1 MRLNFDIDAK
11 NTDKNSSSAP
21 KEKVEWVP
29 LHSHPILSAGDVG
42 ATYSTTSHTLRNL
55 LTWDGAS
62 RLYFW
67 DYNKQCLHRISLR
80 LGEPEPTSVL
90 AASPSK
96 VIRVISVSR
105 LLLLNLLTFSFPS
118 ICWREKFTNTLETGL
133 SQVKQ

>member
-1 MRLNFDIDAK
+1 MRLNFDIDVK

-21 KEKVEWVP
+21 TEKVEWVP
-29 LHSHPILSAGDVG
+29 LHNHPIFSAGDVG
-42 ATYSTTSHTLRNL
+42 DTYSTTSHTLRNL

-67 DYNKQCLHRISLR
+67 DSDKQCLHRISLR

-105 LLLLNLLTFSFPS
+105 LFLLDLLTFSFPS
-118 ICWREKFTNTLETGL
+118 INWREKFTNTLETGL
-133 SQVKQ
+133 S